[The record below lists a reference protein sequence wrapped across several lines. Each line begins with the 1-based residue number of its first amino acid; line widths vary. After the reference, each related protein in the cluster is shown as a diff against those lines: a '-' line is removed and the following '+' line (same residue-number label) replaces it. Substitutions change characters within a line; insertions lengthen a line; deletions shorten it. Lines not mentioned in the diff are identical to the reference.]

1 MAYTQDRRYD
11 RKDYIDGNTVRLILP
26 ERTPEPEKKVEK
38 KPVRKPL
45 KKANRI
51 SPAFAAFSAAAG
63 VVIMAAAINCICMQ
77 TSVTTKLDNIAK
89 LEKQLLELRESNS
102 QLETKISSLTDINY
116 IYETATL
123 RLGMVP
129 ASDDS
134 IIYFDKTESEYVRQN
149 EFIPKE

>member
-89 LEKQLLELRESNS
+89 LEKQLLELQESNS
-102 QLETKISSLTDINY
+102 QLETKIASLTDINY